1 MKDETGP
8 HESRTERRSGEGTV
22 PSGFDRARAEKSEH
36 HGAPA
41 LASTTRS
48 RLTSGQQDGGRCVGG
63 PDGSGIPFGT
73 TTTPVDIV

>member
-1 MKDETGP
+1 MRRDRTNLGP
-8 HESRTERRSGEGTV
+8 SVVRGKGPCPRDSTVREPRNPNITELER
-22 PSGFDRARAEKSEH
+22 
-36 HGAPA
+36 